1 MRDVLARDGR
11 GMPRRPGAPSAEP
24 LDRRPVVHRAHEH
37 DPEAVRRRRR
47 SGDWE
52 RVGRGVYLDGAP
64 SSGSPHERL
73 TEVAVARIVGLHGR
87 LTAPHWFSHDSA
99 AILWGLPSWDA
110 PRTTHV
116 LHPHR
121 RGARSDPAVSWHV
134 GVPSA
139 RDRACILGLPV
150 TSLERTTLD
159 VVSSRAAVAGLVIAD
174 AALRAGADP
183 ELLAAMLDERG
194 GARGI
199 RRARAVLTAA
209 DAGAESPGES
219 AARWH
224 LLRAG
229 LPAPSTQI
237 RIATRLGDFW
247 GDLGWEEWRLL
258 VEYDGRPKYVADPE
272 ALMREKR
279 RHDAIVESGW
289 RVLRAT
295 KEDLVRGL
303 LVDRVAAVLPP
314 TIPRTARPYLQ

>member
-1 MRDVLARDGR
+1 M
-11 GMPRRPGAPSAEP
+11 
-24 LDRRPVVHRAHEH
+24 
-37 DPEAVRRRRR
+37 
-47 SGDWE
+47 
-52 RVGRGVYLDGAP
+52 
-64 SSGSPHERL
+64 
-73 TEVAVARIVGLHGR
+73 
-87 LTAPHWFSHDSA
+87 
-99 AILWGLPSWDA
+99 
-110 PRTTHV
+110 
-116 LHPHR
+116 
-121 RGARSDPAVSWHV
+121 
-134 GVPSA
+134 
-139 RDRACILGLPV
+139 
-150 TSLERTTLD
+150 
-159 VVSSRAAVAGLVIAD
+159 AGLVIAD